1 MLLDADPLLTV
12 IGEAATSDEARGLVA
27 RERPSVVILAAGGD
41 VNHELISHLTMHP
54 GVRVVLLTGLT
65 DPEAHRGAIR
75 AGVSGIV
82 LKQQAGEVLRKA
94 VRRVH
99 AGELWADRSTT
110 ALVLEELRG
119 GLGRQDPDSDMAR
132 VGSLTVR
139 EREIVAHVARGRGT
153 QKIADALGIS
163 EKTVRNHLASI
174 YSKLGVSDR
183 LELALYAVKHRLS
196 LPPDA

>member
-1 MLLDADPLLTV
+1 
-12 IGEAATSDEARGLVA
+12 
-27 RERPSVVILAAGGD
+27 
-41 VNHELISHLTMHP
+41 
-54 GVRVVLLTGLT
+54 
-65 DPEAHRGAIR
+65 
-75 AGVSGIV
+75 VSGIV

-99 AGELWADRSTT
+99 AGELWAERSTT

-119 GLGRQDPDSDMAR
+119 GAGRQDPDSDTAR

-139 EREIVAHVARGRGT
+139 EREIVAHVAQGRGT
-153 QKIADALGIS
+153 QKIADALCIS

-183 LELALYAVKHRLS
+183 LELALYAVKHRLGR
-196 LPPDA
+196 PPGTP